1 MSDKNNSVD
10 SEKIKQLLAQLRA
23 KFDMESTTS
32 SVSSASEE
40 DGEEE
45 YQAEETTISFAIP
58 QSEESEQEPEAA
70 AVVPLRALSKTFG
83 AFHEQMD
90 KNEQA
95 EAPTLSTLDGD
106 GCGDETLAFLL
117 DRYAIAPTPK
127 KPVADAP
134 SAVKAA
140 AVQEE
145 QKPTAPAAINDI
157 NDKKET
163 PFVFPNVDEEYEAPS
178 AEQAEEDEED
188 SPFVIEEVCA
198 ENEDEP
204 ITNGEAAPE
213 VDGMSVAV
221 TDEAEPYEEA
231 ADENVPQENFVLEA
245 EETHKEEES
254 ADLDFPD
261 AAHGEYVQ
269 ERLDITAALPIR
281 SVKEEDEE
289 EDEEDEVSTPA
300 SDEGFIPMFSF
311 DDEPV
316 VSSSEAITEENE
328 PTDAEPSESI
338 QALVEKDE
346 SIESDSALAAD
357 EDAPA
362 SDGEAF
368 AESEPEADADEG
380 DMGEE
385 RPGTVL
391 FPIGEGSPAPKEAIA
406 APPEADESLP
416 ERRDDTDY
424 GIPLDA
430 VASAVA
436 PRVIEEKTEKKPEE
450 APAAPPKAEQ
460 KPASASPVAP
470 AAPPARADAADKAKT
485 PAPEKVGAKEAAD
498 AKDKPMRSFF
508 NDEESASHLRLRDAE
523 ASRRRKNRG
532 ARLEYTS
539 RTQAERIRRTLSK
552 EIKWAKGRLVLAILF
567 AFSLLYLENVAVIGA
582 APAFLQ
588 SSADIISAV
597 LLAAVI
603 GLCAKELFSGVS
615 AFFYHR
621 VLPLGIVGVASLL
634 ALVYTVLVAA
644 LGRSVLVLTG
654 APRVSFGA
662 ALACV
667 LFLYWETVRYENRFS
682 SFTVLSKAG
691 DKLLFSL
698 ASPKDSL
705 AESNV
710 LGKSLNEEIPY
721 IYRVRK
727 TGFVDEFS
735 ARTGRVCENSRQN
748 FWMLVLSL
756 AASAVAFVAALI
768 MKQPFMEA
776 FGWMLTVLFFSLPFS
791 MCATHI
797 YPMSRA
803 LYVAGESST
812 ILGEASV
819 NECARLDAVEFE
831 DIEAIPSRKVDVKN
845 VKMYVGDVALV
856 FYCLSSLFH
865 LVGGPICGFFNKST
879 KELGHTGSVTLK
891 ESVAGGLSATVDKF
905 HVLVGDGEYMQSNG
919 VKLFYDAEDERWIE
933 KGVCIMFAAINHKL
947 CAKFY
952 VQYTMDPAFEH
963 NVMRL
968 SRAGIATII
977 RTYDPNITN
986 RLLQRISA
994 LGDCRVH
1001 VVTKTVEQYNDFAAP
1016 HLTGGIV
1023 TTEDSGKL
1031 LQLLF
1036 LSLRTRGV
1044 IAFSRLLK
1052 SVSLF
1057 FGALLGLL
1065 SFFVL
1070 PLGAVPS
1077 AILGLHHLIWLFI
1090 TVIWARCRIRR
1101 PKVKKPVSKGA
1112 EKEAKKQ

>member
-23 KFDMESTTS
+23 KFDMEGTVAPVD
-32 SVSSASEE
+32 SVNEEEGEE
-40 DGEEE
+40 D

-58 QSEESEQEPEAA
+58 QSEEIEEEPEAA
-70 AVVPLRALSKTFG
+70 AVVPLRELSKTFG
-83 AFHEQMD
+83 AFHEQLD
-90 KNEQA
+90 KNEGA
-95 EAPTLSTLDGD
+95 KLVEAPALSTLNGD

-117 DRYAIAPTPK
+117 DRYAIAPSPK
-127 KPVADAP
+127 KPA
-134 SAVKAA
+134 
-140 AVQEE
+140 
-145 QKPTAPAAINDI
+145 APAAEPVAPKKPQTQPTVVEE
-157 NDKKET
+157 KKEV
-163 PFVFPNVDEEYEAPS
+163 PFVFPSVDEEDEGAQS
-178 AEQAEEDEED
+178 ALSAVEEEAEEN
-188 SPFVIEEVCA
+188 PFVIDEVEA
-198 ENEDEP
+198 EADETE
-204 ITNGEAAPE
+204 IEVETEADEAEIEVEAETEAEMEVDVEIVFESEADGNGEATKEAVSTAPE
-213 VDGMSVAV
+213 
-221 TDEAEPYEEA
+221 
-231 ADENVPQENFVLEA
+231 
-245 EETHKEEES
+245 
-254 ADLDFPD
+254 FPD
-261 AAHGEYVQ
+261 TAHGEYVQ
-269 ERLDITAALPIR
+269 ERLDITAALPIP
-281 SVKEEDEE
+281 SVKEEEKEE
-289 EDEEDEVSTPA
+289 VASL

-311 DDEPV
+311 DDEP
-316 VSSSEAITEENE
+316 E
-328 PTDAEPSESI
+328 
-338 QALVEKDE
+338 
-346 SIESDSALAAD
+346 
-357 EDAPA
+357 APA
-362 SDGEAF
+362 CEVSL
-368 AESEPEADADEG
+368 AESEPTEDEKEEAPIFEAPEEVPVAPEAAFAEEEAVADADEG

-391 FPIGEGSPAPKEAIA
+391 FPIGEGRPAPKEEPSALS
-406 APPEADESLP
+406 ESDESSP
-416 ERRDDTDY
+416 EQRDDTDY
-424 GIPLDA
+424 GIPLDIA
-430 VASAVA
+430 SFSMPQGSEEKKEDKPTEAPASA
-436 PRVIEEKTEKKPEE
+436 PDLKSKEEE
-450 APAAPPKAEQ
+450 APVAAPASPE
-460 KPASASPVAP
+460 ASAP
-470 AAPPARADAADKAKT
+470 ALPKETANEKK
-485 PAPEKVGAKEAAD
+485 PAPEKPAKRADTKNEEKPAA
-498 AKDKPMRSFF
+498 SFF
-508 NDEESASHLRLRDAE
+508 DEADGRRPRARDAE
-523 ASRRRKNRG
+523 NGHRKKMRG
-532 ARLEYTS
+532 VGSEYTS
-539 RTQAERIRRTLSK
+539 RTQAERIRRALSG
-552 EIKWAKGRLVLAILF
+552 EIKWAKCRLVLAILF
-567 AFSLLYLENVAVIGA
+567 AFALLYLENVAVVGA
-582 APAFLQ
+582 APAFLTG
-588 SSADIISAV
+588 SADIVSAV
-597 LLAAVI
+597 LLAAVL
-603 GLCAKELFSGVS
+603 GLCAKELISGVV

-621 VLPLGIVGVASLL
+621 VLPLGIISIASFL

-644 LGRSVLVLTG
+644 LGGSGFVLAG
-654 APRVSFGA
+654 APRVSFA
-662 ALACV
+662 VALSCV

-691 DKLLFSL
+691 DKLVFSL

-705 AESNV
+705 TETNV

-748 FWMLVLSL
+748 FWMLVISF
-756 AASAVAFVAALI
+756 AASAVALIAALI
-768 MKQPFMEA
+768 MKHSFMEA
-776 FGWMLTVLFFSLPFS
+776 FGWMLTVLFFSLPVS
-791 MCATHI
+791 MCATHV
-797 YPMSRA
+797 YPMARA

-819 NECARLDAVEFE
+819 NECAGLDAVEFE

-891 ESVAGGLSATVDKF
+891 ESVAGGLAATVDKF
-905 HVLVGDGEYMQSNG
+905 QVLVGDGEYMQSNG

-1057 FGALLGLL
+1057 FGVLLGLL

-1070 PLGAVPS
+1070 PLVAVPS

-1090 TVIWARCRIRR
+1090 AVAFTRFRIRR
-1101 PKVKKPVSKGA
+1101 PKTKRPRAANG
-1112 EKEAKKQ
+1112 EREAKKQ